1 VPRDGAHQLVGP
13 VGVHPGAFI
22 LRHRAADRRAAPG
35 TVAVRRAVA
44 VRRRAGLRVPPRPAA
59 AVMLAVAVA
68 VSWLG
73 LAFGTWAPLLAIAPL
88 VAAIV
93 LELYPRE
100 HP

>member
-1 VPRDGAHQLVGP
+1 
-13 VGVHPGAFI
+13 
-22 LRHRAADRRAAPG
+22 
-35 TVAVRRAVA
+35 
-44 VRRRAGLRVPPRPAA
+44 VPPRPAA